1 MKRSILPLL
10 AILLLAMTACDFEP
24 SPKLSVSPN
33 PLEVSAEGG
42 QVTLSVSAVGKWKTK
57 SVFARPYG
65 PRFYY
70 VTPYSGTGNADITVI
85 FEPNLAAD
93 WGNRGEIQ
101 FECVSGERTR
111 TLTLPVAQGAA
122 DPIYELIDWKEIKI
136 PANGGSFSVTLS
148 YNCRGGIK
156 LDAEGVTVIYKN
168 EAVEEERLWG
178 TTEITFHVSAN
189 PSSQDREIH
198 VSTYS
203 GQNRDKP
210 LNVYKFTQAG
220 S

>member
-1 MKRSILPLL
+1 MKQRFPLVI
-10 AILLLAMTACDFEP
+10 AVLLLAMTACDFEP

-42 QVTLSVSAVGKWKTK
+42 KVTLSVSAVGKWKTK
-57 SVFARPYG
+57 SDFGKDYG
-65 PRFYY
+65 NHFYY
-70 VTPYSGTGNADITVI
+70 VSPYSGNGDAVVTVT
-85 FEPNLAAD
+85 FEPNPYAD
-93 WGNRGEIQ
+93 WDNLGEIQ
-101 FECVSGERTR
+101 FECVSGDRTS
-111 TLTLPVAQGAA
+111 TVTLPVIQQAA
-122 DPIYELIDWKEIKI
+122 DPILEFIDWKEIKI

-148 YNCRGGIK
+148 YNCSGTIK
-156 LDAEGVTVIYKN
+156 PDVGDVSFSGKVMGED
-168 EAVEEERLWG
+168 RFCG
-178 TTEITFHVSAN
+178 TAEITFIVPAN